1 MATESGGGIT
11 GAIGIEEG
19 RPVLGVQAPRPRARL
34 PFHKRIFEWENFLG
48 WGTIVVALLGW
59 EGVARSGFLP
69 QWAFPNL
76 VEVVQAFFELL
87 LDGTL
92 FVNVGVSLLRQITG
106 VILAGSAGV
115 ILGVLTGI
123 SPNLR
128 AALVPLCRL
137 LYPIPGIAWIP
148 LAILWLGIGFKST
161 VFVVFFTGL
170 WPTLFNTQAGILSL
184 EAQYTDVAKVY
195 LADRSFYIRHVV
207 LPGSLPFILTG
218 LRLTYG
224 VGWRVIV
231 GAELISSITGLGFML
246 DDARWQLRP
255 DILVMGM
262 GVIAV
267 IGWSVDR
274 YFFGTLE
281 RATLQK
287 WGMQSRTV

>member
-19 RPVLGVQAPRPRARL
+19 RPVLGVEAPRPRARL

-48 WGTIVVALLGW
+48 WGTIVVALMGW
-59 EGVARSGFLP
+59 ESVARSGILP

>member
-1 MATESGGGIT
+1 MATESGSGIT
-11 GAIGIEEG
+11 GAIGVEEG
-19 RPVLGVQAPRPRARL
+19 RPIIGIQAPRPHTNV

-48 WGTIVVALLGW
+48 WGTIAVALLVW
-59 EGVARSGFLP
+59 EGIARSGYLP
-69 QWAFPNL
+69 KWAFPNL
-76 VEVVQAFFELL
+76 WEVIRAFFELL

-92 FVNVGVSLLRQITG
+92 FVNVGVSLFRQVTG
-106 VILAGSAGV
+106 VVLAGSAGI

-128 AALVPLCRL
+128 ASLLPLCRL

-195 LADRSFYIRHVV
+195 LADRAFYIRHVV

-274 YFFGTLE
+274 FFFGRLE

-287 WGMQSRTV
+287 WGMQSRSV

>member
-48 WGTIVVALLGW
+48 WGTIVVALMGW
-59 EGVARSGFLP
+59 ESVARSGILP

-224 VGWRVIV
+224 VGWRVIEGNHRPALV
-231 GAELISSITGLGFML
+231 PFRTYGPWFITANAE
-246 DDARWQLRP
+246 
-255 DILVMGM
+255 
-262 GVIAV
+262 
-267 IGWSVDR
+267 
-274 YFFGTLE
+274 
-281 RATLQK
+281 
-287 WGMQSRTV
+287 

>member
-59 EGVARSGFLP
+59 ESVARSGILP

>member
-1 MATESGGGIT
+1 
-11 GAIGIEEG
+11 
-19 RPVLGVQAPRPRARL
+19 
-34 PFHKRIFEWENFLG
+34 
-48 WGTIVVALLGW
+48 
-59 EGVARSGFLP
+59 
-69 QWAFPNL
+69 
-76 VEVVQAFFELL
+76 
-87 LDGTL
+87 
-92 FVNVGVSLLRQITG
+92 
-106 VILAGSAGV
+106 
-115 ILGVLTGI
+115 
-123 SPNLR
+123 
-128 AALVPLCRL
+128 
-137 LYPIPGIAWIP
+137 
-148 LAILWLGIGFKST
+148 FKST